1 MLKYNG
7 VVYKIKTALQT
18 NQLQDAG
25 VFCVNALLRACVLS
39 VKEDNMKR
47 ITAVLLAA
55 SVLVTIIAVS
65 LMSTHA
71 KSYKS
76 SDMA

>member
-1 MLKYNG
+1 
-7 VVYKIKTALQT
+7 
-18 NQLQDAG
+18 
-25 VFCVNALLRACVLS
+25 
-39 VKEDNMKR
+39 MKR